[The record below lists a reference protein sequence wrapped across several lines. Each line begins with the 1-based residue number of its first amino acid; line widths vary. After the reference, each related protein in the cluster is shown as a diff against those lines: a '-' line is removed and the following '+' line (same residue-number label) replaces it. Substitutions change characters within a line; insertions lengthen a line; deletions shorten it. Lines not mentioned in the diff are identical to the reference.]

1 MAVIS
6 FPLEVRE
13 VPRDARDRQVRSEE
27 ELSQFGVRTPATLP
41 PVVSETEVVL
51 RAPSEVARRA
61 LALFVVALR
70 AESLMSPELTVAEL
84 REKRPLAFRALTPKE
99 CVFLNNEAPDQEQI
113 TNFVWRYEALWI
125 LAWALGLVEVLCYPS
140 ETCDVDFLSKT
151 FLESDEQALVE
162 KAKLLPT
169 ETLLDALDVH
179 FRLHWVLRQRQQD
192 GKPGD
197 SNPGDSKPGD
207 GKLGDGKLGDGEMGG
222 SDLDPGVVLE
232 RHYALNW
239 LVQHEGVEWDDI
251 KTPT

>member
-6 FPLEVRE
+6 FPLEARE

-27 ELSQFGVRTPATLP
+27 ELGQFGVRTPSTLP

-70 AESLMSPELTVAEL
+70 AESLMSPELAVAEL
-84 REKRPLAFRALTPKE
+84 REKRPLAFRSLTPKE
-99 CVFLNNEAPDQEQI
+99 CLFVNDEKPDQEQI

-151 FLESDEQALVE
+151 FLATDEEALV
-162 KAKLLPT
+162 KKSRLLPT
-169 ETLLDALDVH
+169 ETLLDALDLH
-179 FRLHWVLRQRQQD
+179 FRLHWLVRQRQG

-197 SNPGDSKPGD
+197 SDKPP
-207 GKLGDGKLGDGEMGG
+207 DGEMGG
-222 SDLDPGVVLE
+222 NDLDPGVVLE
-232 RHYALNW
+232 RYYALNW
-239 LVQHEGVEWDDI
+239 LVQHGGAEWDDVQ
-251 KTPT
+251 TPT

>member
-1 MAVIS
+1 MMAVIS

-13 VPRDARDRQVRSEE
+13 VPRDARDRQSRSEE
-27 ELSQFGVRTPATLP
+27 ELGHFGVRTPVTLP

-70 AESLMSPELTVAEL
+70 AESLMSPELVVADL

-99 CVFLNNEAPDQEQI
+99 CLFANDEKPDQQQI

-125 LAWALGLVEVLCYPS
+125 LSWALGLVDVLCYPF

-151 FLESDEQALVE
+151 FLATDEEALVN

-169 ETLLDALDVH
+169 ETLLDALDLH
-179 FRLHWVLRQRQQD
+179 FRLHWLVRQRQG

-197 SNPGDSKPGD
+197 GDKPP
-207 GKLGDGKLGDGEMGG
+207 DGEMGG
-222 SDLDPGVVLE
+222 NDLDPGVVLE
-232 RHYALNW
+232 RYYALNW
-239 LVQHEGVEWDDI
+239 LVQHGGAEWDDVQ
-251 KTPT
+251 TPT

>member
-169 ETLLDALDVH
+169 ETLLDALDLH
-179 FRLHWVLRQRQQD
+179 FRLHWLVRQRQD
-192 GKPGD
+192 GKPA
-197 SNPGDSKPGD
+197 
-207 GKLGDGKLGDGEMGG
+207 DGEMGG

-232 RHYALNW
+232 RHHALNW
-239 LVQHEGVEWDDI
+239 LVQHGGAEWDDVQ
-251 KTPT
+251 TPT

>member
-27 ELSQFGVRTPATLP
+27 ELGQFGVRTPSTLP
-41 PVVSETEVVL
+41 PVVSDTEVVL
-51 RAPSEVARRA
+51 RPASEVARRA
-61 LALFVVALR
+61 MALFVVALR
-70 AESLMSPELTVAEL
+70 AESLMNPELAVAEL

-99 CVFLNNEAPDQEQI
+99 CAFVNDEKPGQEKI

-125 LAWALGLVEVLCYPS
+125 LAWALGLVDVLCYPS

-151 FLESDEQALVE
+151 FLAADEEALV
-162 KAKLLPT
+162 KQAKLLPT
-169 ETLLDALDVH
+169 ETLLDALDLH
-179 FRLHWVLRQRQQD
+179 FRLNWLARQRQ
-192 GKPGD
+192 G
-197 SNPGDSKPGD
+197 
-207 GKLGDGKLGDGEMGG
+207 GKLGDSDKPPAGEMGG

-232 RHYALNW
+232 RYYALNW
-239 LVQHEGVEWDDI
+239 LVQHEGAEWDEV